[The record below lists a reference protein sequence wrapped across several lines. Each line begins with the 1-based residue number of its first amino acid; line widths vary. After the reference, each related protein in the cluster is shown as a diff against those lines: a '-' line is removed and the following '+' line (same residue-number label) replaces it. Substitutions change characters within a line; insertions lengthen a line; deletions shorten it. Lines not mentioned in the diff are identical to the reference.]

1 MQMQIYVNEV
11 EMTIFNGARVIDAAN
26 RFINEFD
33 LYEKLRR
40 LSVRDAYGNKLSLD
54 GELHEGSKIFLD

>member
-11 EMTIFNGARVIDAAN
+11 EMTIFDGARVIDAAN
-26 RFINEFD
+26 RFINEFE

-54 GELHEGSKIFLD
+54 GELHEGDQIFLD

>member
-1 MQMQIYVNEV
+1 MQIYVNEV
-11 EMTIFNGARVIDAAN
+11 EMTIFDGARVIDAAN
-26 RFINEFD
+26 RFINEFE

-54 GELHEGSKIFLD
+54 GELHEGGKIFLD

>member
-11 EMTIFNGARVIDAAN
+11 EMTIFDGARVIDAAN
-26 RFINEFD
+26 RFINEFE

-40 LSVRDAYGNKLSLD
+40 LSVRDAHGNKLSLCW
-54 GELHEGSKIFLD
+54 

>member
-1 MQMQIYVNEV
+1 MKIYVNEV
-11 EMTIFNGARVIDAAN
+11 EMTIFDGARVIDAAN
-26 RFINEFD
+26 RFINEFE

-40 LSVRDAYGNKLSLD
+40 LSVRDAYGNRLGLD